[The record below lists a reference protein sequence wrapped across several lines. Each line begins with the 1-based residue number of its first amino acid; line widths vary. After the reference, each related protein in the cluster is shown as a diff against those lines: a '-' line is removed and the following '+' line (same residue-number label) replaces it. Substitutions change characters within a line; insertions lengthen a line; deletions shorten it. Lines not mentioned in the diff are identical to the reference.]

1 MAHKQDK
8 TKSINGTLH
17 KVKVI
22 NSKSFEIGDTTMYE
36 PYIRN
41 GLAKNIKTPV
51 ILKFQSMKQVYENS
65 K

>member
-1 MAHKQDK
+1 MTHKEDK

-22 NSKSFEIGDTTMYE
+22 NSKSFMIGDTTAYE

-41 GLAKNIKTPV
+41 GIAKNVKTP
-51 ILKFQSMKQVYENS
+51 ITLKYKNMKEVF
-65 K
+65 